1 MQKRS
6 IAQKRSVVVGVAAIV
21 AVAGC
26 SSTPP
31 NSHQPPGSLPVTTA
45 QVSVNGQPA
54 STTHK
59 IDCSQDGWMHT
70 LKTGDDKSGV
80 TVVVDTGDTVRAES
94 VVITNV
100 GDFTGSA
107 YENKIGRADATIIG
121 TTFQVNGTAEGATNA
136 QPNQPTT
143 ANFEIKVNC

>member
-1 MQKRS
+1 MV
-6 IAQKRSVVVGVAAIV
+6 AVAAV
-21 AVAGC
+21 AAVAGC
-26 SSTPP
+26 SSTIP
-31 NSHQPPGSLPVTTA
+31 NSHQPPGSLPFTTA

-59 IDCSQDGWMHT
+59 IDCSQDGWLHT

-80 TVVVDTGDTVRAES
+80 TVVVNTGDTVRAES

-100 GDFTGSA
+100 GDFTGSVFQSR
-107 YENKIGRADATIIG
+107 IGKAEAKMIG
-121 TTFQVNGTAEGATNA
+121 TTFQVIGTAEGATTTE
-136 QPNQPTT
+136 PNQPAT

>member
-6 IAQKRSVVVGVAAIV
+6 QKRSVLAVAAIA

-26 SSTPP
+26 SSTPA
-31 NSHQPPGSLPVTTA
+31 NSHQPSGSLPFRTA

-54 STTHK
+54 ATTHK

-80 TVVVDTGDTVRAES
+80 TVTVDTGDAVRAES

-100 GDFTGSA
+100 GDFTGSV
-107 YENKIGRADATIIG
+107 YENKIGKAEATVTG
-121 TTFQVNGTAEGATNA
+121 TTFRVNGTAEGATNA
-136 QPNQPTT
+136 NPNQPAT
-143 ANFEIKVNC
+143 ANFDIKVNC

>member
-6 IAQKRSVVVGVAAIV
+6 QNSFTVV
-21 AVAGC
+21 AVAVIAAAGC

-31 NSHQPPGSLPVTTA
+31 TSHQPPGSLPPTTA
-45 QVSVNGQPA
+45 QVTVNGHSA
-54 STTHK
+54 GTTHH
-59 IDCSQDGWMHT
+59 IECTQDGWMHT
-70 LKTGDDKSGV
+70 IRTGDDKSGV

-107 YENKIGRADATIIG
+107 YENKIGKAEATIVG
-121 TTFQVNGTAEGATNA
+121 TTFRVNGTAEGATSA
-136 QPNQPTT
+136 EPNQPTT
-143 ANFEIKVNC
+143 ANFDIKANC

>member
-1 MQKRS
+1 MQNSSQKRFT
-6 IAQKRSVVVGVAAIV
+6 VVAAAAIA

-31 NSHQPPGSLPVTTA
+31 NSHQPSGSLPFRTA

-54 STTHK
+54 ATTHK

-80 TVVVDTGDTVRAES
+80 TVVVDTGDTVSAES

-100 GDFTGSA
+100 GDFTGSV
-107 YENKIGRADATIIG
+107 YQNKIGKAEARMIG
-121 TTFQVNGTAEGATNA
+121 TTFQVTGTAEGATTA
-136 QPNQPTT
+136 EPNQPAT

>member
-6 IAQKRSVVVGVAAIV
+6 QKRSVLAVAAIA

-26 SSTPP
+26 SSTPA
-31 NSHQPPGSLPVTTA
+31 NSHQPSGSLPTTTA
-45 QVSVNGQPA
+45 RVSVNGQPA

-70 LKTGDDKSGV
+70 IKTGDDKSGV
-80 TVVVDTGDTVRAES
+80 TVTVDTGDAVRAES

-100 GDFTGSA
+100 GDFTGSV
-107 YENKIGRADATIIG
+107 YENKIGKAEATIIG
-121 TTFQVNGTAEGATNA
+121 TTFRVNGTAEGATTA
-136 QPNQPTT
+136 EPNQPTT
-143 ANFEIKVNC
+143 ANFDIKANC